1 MSMMNKIQTKE
12 LFEREAFLFGDRD
25 GIPEK
30 RAEELLGHEAV
41 AFTRRMEN
49 VEDKRGYYFG
59 GYGNGPFTAYYMT
72 LAGLYIA
79 VTYNNVTALQKA
91 EEGAKA

>member
-1 MSMMNKIQTKE
+1 MNMMNKTQTKE
-12 LFEREAFLFGDRD
+12 LFDREAFLFGTTD

-30 RAEELLGHEAV
+30 RAVELLGQEAV
-41 AFTRRMEN
+41 DFTHRMET
-49 VEDKRGYYFG
+49 VDKRGYYFN

-91 EEGAKA
+91 DEGAKA

>member
-12 LFEREAFLFGDRD
+12 LFEREAFLFGAVD

-30 RAEELLGHEAV
+30 RAVEILGQEAV
-41 AFTRRMEN
+41 DFTHRMETI
-49 VEDKRGYYFG
+49 EKRGYYFG